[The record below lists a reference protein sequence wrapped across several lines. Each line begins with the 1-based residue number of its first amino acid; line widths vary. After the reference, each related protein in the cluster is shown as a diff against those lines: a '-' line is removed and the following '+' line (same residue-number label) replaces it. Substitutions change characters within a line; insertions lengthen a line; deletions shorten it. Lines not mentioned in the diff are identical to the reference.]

1 MLASYTLP
9 SATAIACAKRQT
21 AGLGESLISPGAATV
36 FALMKYDLPH
46 RSYCN
51 CSYLFRSNLY
61 CTCSSVLKKKTK
73 QELCLLT
80 LFGHGVLTDEWGEDV
95 TRRPGNSPLSPC
107 PAVWMSALLVL
118 HGLNSLCL

>member
-61 CTCSSVLKKKTK
+61 CTCSSVLKKNPNKSFV
-73 QELCLLT
+73 C
-80 LFGHGVLTDEWGEDV
+80 
-95 TRRPGNSPLSPC
+95 
-107 PAVWMSALLVL
+107 
-118 HGLNSLCL
+118 